1 MWYCTVCGKRN
12 ISDETIRLCDKCDMK
27 AGELKAK
34 GEGIPSLYCHACGNK
49 NRSESVGCERCNYNK
64 SQQGN
69 LVIDPGNAKLLLN
82 KIDTLQGSIDKLQ
95 HMLSEGKTN
104 VSDRD
109 IESNLNRD
117 IIRAIESEKELPR
130 SRRTT
135 EEIRERVERDPCPE
149 CNPDGHDSHKGKCK
163 YCDGAGW
170 WPCRKCGGEGV
181 IKDSALGIFTDS
193 SPKCPKCHG
202 GKWFGCGL
210 CDIATADLG
219 NGKIQPGNGLCRRC
233 HGAGH
238 L

>member
-1 MWYCTVCGKRN
+1 MWYCTACGKRN
-12 ISDETIRLCDKCDMK
+12 INDEMVRLCDKCDMK

-34 GEGIPSLYCHACGNK
+34 GEGIPSLYCHSCGNK
-49 NRSESVGCERCNYNK
+49 NRSESGGCERCSYNK
-64 SQQGN
+64 SQSGDSSNERGN
-69 LVIDPGNAKLLLN
+69 IKLLLS
-82 KIDTLQGSIDKLQ
+82 KIDTLQSRIDKLQ
-95 HMLSEGKTN
+95 LLYEGKMN
-104 VSDRD
+104 VPDRVM
-109 IESNLNRD
+109 E
-117 IIRAIESEKELPR
+117 AEKELPR

-135 EEIRERVERDPCPE
+135 EEISVRVDRDPCPE
-149 CNPDGHDSHKGKCK
+149 CNPEGNNSHRGKCK

-210 CDIATADLG
+210 CDSAAADLG
-219 NGKIQPGNGLCRRC
+219 NGKIQPGDGLCRRC
-233 HGAGH
+233 HGTGH